1 MSGRLIL
8 PGVNNGPGEFAKAIN
23 RVVKQFRGKS
33 RPFLTLMVEEN
44 GNVTVL
50 SNMDVHSERIKLLKE
65 VHDKLRGN

>member
-8 PGVNNGPGEFAKAIN
+8 PGVNNGPGEMAKAIN

-33 RPFLTLMVEEN
+33 RPFLTLLIEEN

-50 SNMDVHSERIKLLKE
+50 SNMDVHPERIKLLKE